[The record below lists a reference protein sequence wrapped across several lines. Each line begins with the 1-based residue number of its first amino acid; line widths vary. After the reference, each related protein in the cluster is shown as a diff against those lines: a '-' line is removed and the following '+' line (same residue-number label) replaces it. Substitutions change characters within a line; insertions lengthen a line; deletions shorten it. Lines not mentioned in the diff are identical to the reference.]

1 MYLPFYY
8 ERLPWNTT
16 RSMSLCWFII
26 FTIVLCTEFLS
37 LVSRTNVLNPEQG
50 SSHQWWVSLL
60 GLLLKIVHYDK
71 VVVWHIFFLR
81 MLSLYLRGYSL
92 GWGEPAHNV
101 VRHIFFLEYLESIGS
116 SPEWSPP
123 EEHQFIFCFI
133 FASFDKRV
141 SSIIYKVL
149 RVWSYRVVFLSG
161 TP

>member
-37 LVSRTNVLNPEQG
+37 LDSRTNIKQAR
-50 SSHQWWVSLL
+50 QLL
-60 GLLLKIVHYDK
+60 TSAESACWGCCWKLYAMT
-71 VVVWHIFFLR
+71 
-81 MLSLYLRGYSL
+81 MLSGILSLCSILSPYLRGYSL
-92 GWGEPAHNV
+92 SWGETMLLSG
-101 VRHIFFLEYLESIGS
+101 IFSFSSKHQESIGS
-116 SPEWSPP
+116 SPEWSTA